1 MNWSVPAPASTTSA
15 ARWPDV
21 EHYPLLKTLHVTC
34 AVLSGAGFTLRGFW
48 MWTGHRW
55 HGRPA
60 TRTLPHLV
68 DTLLLGSAVAMVW
81 SAGLSP
87 LAQPWLA
94 AKIVA
99 LIAYVVLGAIAL
111 RGAARSRRGLALVGA
126 LAVYAYIVAVA
137 TSHSPT
143 LGLT

>member
-1 MNWSVPAPASTTSA
+1 M
-15 ARWPDV
+15 
-21 EHYPLLKTLHVTC
+21 EHYLLLKTLHVTC
-34 AVLSGAGFTLRGFW
+34 AVLSIAGFALRGFW

-68 DTLLLGSAVAMVW
+68 DTLLLGSAVAMAW
-81 SAGLSP
+81 IAGLSP

-94 AKIVA
+94 AKIIA
-99 LIAYVVLGAIAL
+99 LIAYIVLGAIAL
-111 RGAARSRRGLALVGA
+111 RGAARGRRGLALVGA
-126 LAVYAYIVAVA
+126 LAVYAYIVGVA
-137 TSHSPT
+137 TTRSPA